1 MEDTRIPKQILNT
14 NQEGEETMGY
24 QRDDG
29 YSEAGIGH
37 LPNLWSEE
45 EEDIYMQNNK
55 EKYISHWVS
64 QSIQ

>member
-37 LPNLWSEE
+37 LPNL
-45 EEDIYMQNNK
+45 
-55 EKYISHWVS
+55 
-64 QSIQ
+64 